1 VESRREELLKELQSL
16 YDQKKD
22 LSCQMVAS
30 EDLLQVAER
39 EVFDLQSQIGT
50 LKAVEVIDPASKA
63 SLKNTEAYVK
73 ESFEDLKT
81 FH

>member
-1 VESRREELLKELQSL
+1 
-16 YDQKKD
+16 
-22 LSCQMVAS
+22 MVAS